1 MSHDAQIQ
9 KSLLQPNN
17 KLCLSTLDN
26 IGFAYCMLS
35 DIVKAK
41 TVRYVMIEGAR
52 LTVTLELVLTFPFMS
67 FWIWR
72 HQNNVDLL

>member
-1 MSHDAQIQ
+1 
-9 KSLLQPNN
+9 
-17 KLCLSTLDN
+17 
-26 IGFAYCMLS
+26 MLS